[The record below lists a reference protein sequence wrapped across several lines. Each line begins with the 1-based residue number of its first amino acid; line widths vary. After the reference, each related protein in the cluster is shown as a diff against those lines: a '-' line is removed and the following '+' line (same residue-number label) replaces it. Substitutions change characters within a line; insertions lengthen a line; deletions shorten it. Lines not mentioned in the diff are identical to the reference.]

1 MSVPDAAP
9 RCQLVPKPHYSMITS
24 LIISLLTLVHPSL
37 KDLDRVVNNYSVYE
51 AKRLEKI
58 ETCKAKLDTAT
69 QVNLAAIYDE
79 LFSLYYSFQV
89 DSAMVYAHK
98 GIELCRE
105 LADPEGEQNALL
117 NLASSYQARGLY
129 YEAMQLMAQVS
140 EEKFEIRLASLY
152 NTIYSA
158 LVTLSTDPSLDE
170 EYDRKAKYYKQLL
183 LDNEPD
189 LVYVICDTL
198 IQAGK
203 VREAL
208 DIIKPFCDSLDISD
222 PAVGPAAYSVANVQG
237 RLGDYKS
244 EKQYYIT
251 SAYNDLV
258 SGNKEYLSLVKL
270 AIILYREGDLNRA
283 YSYINRAIGDASYC
297 GALIRIEEVSLYIP
311 VIVNAYNKVV
321 KNNYTAMSITI
332 IFLLILGLGIFA
344 MSMKLNKQKKSLSDY
359 NRQLIISHS
368 LQEEANSKTREASNI
383 KNTYITQLM
392 LECISRIERM
402 EEYKNKL
409 KRLAQTSDLDELKKE
424 LRSTALVEAEWKSFY
439 NVFDTTF
446 LSLFPS
452 FVKDLNALLQEESRF
467 SEDTSGGLSAEL
479 RIYAMIRLD
488 IDSTDKIASL
498 LRYSKATIYAYR
510 SRTRL
515 KALNPASFEEDVKRI
530 ASI

>member
-1 MSVPDAAP
+1 
-9 RCQLVPKPHYSMITS
+9 MIS
-24 LIISLLTLVHPSL
+24 KLLLCLLTLVHPSL
-37 KDLDRVVNNYSVYE
+37 KDLDRVVNNYAVYE
-51 AKRLEKI
+51 EKRLEEI
-58 ETCKAKLDTAT
+58 SVCKQKMLSCS
-69 QVNLAAIYDE
+69 QEELCGVYDE
-79 LFSLYYSFQV
+79 LFHLYYNFQV
-89 DSAMVYAHK
+89 DSALVYAHK
-98 GIELCRE
+98 GIDLSRE
-105 LADPEGEQNALL
+105 LGDSYQEHNALL
-117 NLASSYQARGLY
+117 NLASSYQLRGLFH
-129 YEAMQLMAQVS
+129 EALDLVAQVNEADFLS
-140 EEKFEIRLASLY
+140 RQYSLY
-152 NTIYSA
+152 NTIYTA
-158 LVTLSTDPSLDE
+158 LVVLSTDSVLDE
-170 EYDRKAKYYKQLL
+170 EYESKARFYKDAILEL
-183 LDNEPD
+183 EPD

-203 VREAL
+203 VTEAL

-222 PAVGPAAYSVANVQG
+222 PAVGPAAYSVADIQG

-258 SGNKEYLSLVKL
+258 SGNKEYLSLSKL

-297 GALIRIEEVSLYIP
+297 GALIRIEEVSLNIP

-359 NRQLIISHS
+359 NRQLS
-368 LQEEANSKTREASNI
+368 EASNI
-383 KNTYITQLM
+383 KNSYITQLM
-392 LECISRIERM
+392 LECIGRIERL
-402 EEYKNKL
+402 EEYRKSLN
-409 KRLAQTSDLDELKKE
+409 RQAMSAHWDELKKE
-424 LRSTALVEAEWKSFY
+424 LRSGAVVDAEWKSFY
-439 NVFDTTF
+439 YVFDNTF
-446 LSLFPS
+446 LSLFPT
-452 FVKDLNALLQEESRF
+452 FVQDFNALLQEEHRF
-467 SEDTSGGLSAEL
+467 SEDTRNGLNAEL

-515 KALNPASFEEDVKRI
+515 KSLNPSTFEDDVKRI
-530 ASI
+530 SSI

>member
-1 MSVPDAAP
+1 
-9 RCQLVPKPHYSMITS
+9 MITS

-58 ETCKAKLDTAT
+58 ETCKAKLDTAS

-129 YEAMQLMAQVS
+129 FEAMQLMAQVS
-140 EEKFEIRLASLY
+140 EEKFEMRLASLY

-158 LVTLSTDPSLDE
+158 LSTLSTDPSLDE
-170 EYDRKAKYYKQLL
+170 EYDKKANYYKELL
-183 LDNEPD
+183 LEKEPN

-203 VREAL
+203 VEEAL
-208 DIIKPFCDSLDISD
+208 DIIIPFCDSLDIRD
-222 PAVGPAAYSVANVQG
+222 PIVGPAAYSAADVLL
-237 RLGDYKS
+237 RLGYDKRA
-244 EKQYYIT
+244 KQYFIS
-251 SAYNDLV
+251 SAYNDMIE
-258 SGNKEYLSLVKL
+258 GNKEYLSLIKL
-270 AIILYREGDLNRA
+270 SIMLFQEGDLNRA
-283 YSYINRAIGDASYC
+283 YAYINRAIADATYC
-297 GALIRIEEVSLYIP
+297 GSMIRIEEVSNNIP
-311 VIVNAYNKVV
+311 VIINAYNKVV
-321 KNNYTAMSITI
+321 RRNFLTMILI
-332 IFLLILGLGIFA
+332 IIVLLFLGIRISA
-344 MSMKLNKQKKSLSDY
+344 LSVKLRNQKESLSES

-368 LQEEANSKTREASNI
+368 LQEEANRKTREASNI

-402 EEYKNKL
+402 EEYKKNL
-409 KRLAQTSDLDELKKE
+409 KRLAQSSDLDELKKE

-515 KALNPASFEEDVKRI
+515 KSLNPASFEEDVKRI

>member
-1 MSVPDAAP
+1 MFTK
-9 RCQLVPKPHYSMITS
+9 L
-24 LIISLLTLVHPSL
+24 LISSLLTLVHPGL
-37 KDLDRVVNNYSVYE
+37 KDLDKVVNSYADYEEVRLKEIALCKQKLQACPQEELCSVY
-51 AKRLEKI
+51 
-58 ETCKAKLDTAT
+58 
-69 QVNLAAIYDE
+69 NE
-79 LFSLYYSFQV
+79 LFELYYSFQV

-98 GIELCRE
+98 GIALSRE
-105 LADPEGEQNALL
+105 LGDSYQEHNALL
-117 NLASSYQARGLY
+117 NLASSYQLRGLY
-129 YEAMQLMAQVS
+129 HEALDLVAQVD
-140 EEKFEIRLASLY
+140 EPDFLIRQYSLY

-158 LVTLSTDPSLDE
+158 LVTLSTDSVLDE
-170 EYDRKAKYYKQLL
+170 EYENKARFYKDAILEL
-183 LDNEPD
+183 EPD

-208 DIIKPFCDSLDISD
+208 DIIKPFCDSLDLSD
-222 PAVGPAAYSVANVQG
+222 PAVGPAAYSVADIQG

-270 AIILYREGDLNRA
+270 AIVLYREGDLNRA
-283 YSYINRAIGDASYC
+283 YSYINRAMGDASYC

-344 MSMKLNKQKKSLSDY
+344 MSMKLKKQKESLSDY
-359 NRQLIISHS
+359 NRQLS
-368 LQEEANSKTREASNI
+368 EASNI
-383 KNTYITQLM
+383 KNSYITQLM
-392 LECISRIERM
+392 LECIGRIERL
-402 EEYKNKL
+402 EEYRKSLN
-409 KRLAQTSDLDELKKE
+409 RQAMAARWDELKKE
-424 LRSTALVEAEWKSFY
+424 LRSGAVVDAEWKSFY

-446 LSLFPS
+446 LSLFPT
-452 FVKDLNALLQEESRF
+452 FVQDFNALLQEEHRF
-467 SEDTSGGLSAEL
+467 SEDTRNGLSAEL

-515 KALNPASFEEDVKRI
+515 KSLNPSTFEEDVKRI
-530 ASI
+530 SSI